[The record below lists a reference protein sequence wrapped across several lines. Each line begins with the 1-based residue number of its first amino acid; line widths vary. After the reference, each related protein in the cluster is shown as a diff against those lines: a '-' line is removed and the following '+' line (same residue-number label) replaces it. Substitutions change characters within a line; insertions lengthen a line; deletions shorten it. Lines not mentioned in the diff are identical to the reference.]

1 MPKVW
6 IADKMSSRAI
16 EVFKARGVEVD
27 YRPGLSD
34 EEKLAIVA
42 DYDAIAVRSSTT
54 LKGELLDAAKRVKVI
69 GRAGIGVDNIDV
81 EGCSRR
87 GVVVMNT
94 PFGNTITTAELA
106 IAHIVA
112 AARMIP
118 QASESTRNG
127 KWEKSRFMGME
138 LTGKK
143 AGVIGAGNI
152 GAIVCDRLKGL
163 HMSVFVY
170 DPFISDERA
179 DAMGV
184 SKVETVAELA
194 AMVDVLTVHVPL
206 LDATRNLINAD
217 IIGRMKKGSIIVN
230 CARGGI
236 VDEDALFEAC
246 ESGHLRAAAL
256 DVYAQEPARENPL
269 FALDNVSFTPHIG
282 ASTDEAQENVAVQV
296 AEQMSD
302 YLLAGVVRNAVNV
315 PSLSEEEQRLL
326 APYLM
331 LAERMGRFIGQ
342 TMKPGYSRVTVSFEG
357 QASHINR
364 KPLINCML
372 QGLLS
377 HSMEDVN
384 AVNAGM
390 LAKDRGIEIAETARD
405 TADHFSTLMKLEVA
419 GDEGVRCI
427 SGTLFDETRP
437 RFVSFD
443 SCEVEMAPEGNLIV
457 IQNKDKPGMIA
468 AMGSILADA
477 GINIGDFRLG
487 RREDADTAIALM
499 QVDTSPSQTV
509 LDALAALP
517 DILMVRY
524 AALGDMSETGEV

>member
-1 MPKVW
+1 MSKVW

-16 EVFKARGVEVD
+16 EVFKARGIDVD
-27 YRPGLSD
+27 YKPGLSD
-34 EEKLAIVA
+34 AEKLAIVG

-54 LKGELLDAAKRVKVI
+54 LKGELLEAAQRVKVI
-69 GRAGIGVDNIDV
+69 GRAGIGVDNVDV

-87 GVVVMNT
+87 GIVVMNT

-118 QASESTRNG
+118 LASESTRNG

-163 HMSVFVY
+163 HMSVYVY

-184 SKVETVAELA
+184 TKVETVAELA
-194 AMVDVLTVHVPL
+194 ETVDVLTIHVPL
-206 LDATRNLINAD
+206 LEVTRNLVNAD

-236 VDEDALFEAC
+236 VDEDALYEAC
-246 ESGHLRAAAL
+246 ASGHLRAAAL
-256 DVYAQEPARENPL
+256 DVFASEPARENRL
-269 FALDNVSFTPHIG
+269 FELDNISFTPHIG

-302 YLLAGVVRNAVNV
+302 YLLAGTVSNAVNV

-326 APYLM
+326 APYLL

-342 TMKPGYSRVTVSFEG
+342 TMKPGYSRVKVSFEG
-357 QASHINR
+357 AASHINR
-364 KPLINCML
+364 KPLINTML

-390 LAKDRGIEIAETARD
+390 LAKDRGIELAEFACETP
-405 TADHFSTLMKLEVA
+405 DHFSTLITLEVE
-419 GDEGVRCI
+419 GDEGVRSV
-427 SGTLFDETRP
+427 SGTLFDDTRP

-443 SCEVEMAPEGNLIV
+443 TCEVEMTPEGNLIV
-457 IQNKDKPGMIA
+457 IQNEDKPGMIA
-468 AMGSILADA
+468 AMGAVLADA

-487 RREDADTAIALM
+487 RREDTANAVAMI
-499 QVDTSPSQTV
+499 QVDSSPSQDV
-509 LDALAALP
+509 LEQLAALP
-517 DILMVRY
+517 DMLMVRY
-524 AALGDMSETGEV
+524 AELGDM

>member
-16 EVFKARGVEVD
+16 EVFKARGVDVD
-27 YRPGLSD
+27 YKPGLSD
-34 EEKLAIVA
+34 EEKISIAG

-54 LKGELLDAAKRVKVI
+54 LKGALLEASRRVKVI
-69 GRAGIGVDNIDV
+69 GRAGIGVDNIDI

-87 GVVVMNT
+87 GIVVMNT

-106 IAHIVA
+106 VSHIVA

-118 QASESTRNG
+118 QASASTKAGR
-127 KWEKSRFMGME
+127 WEKARFMGME

-163 HMSVFVY
+163 HMTVFVY

-179 DAMGV
+179 AAMGV
-184 SKVETVAELA
+184 TKVETVAELA
-194 AMVDVLTVHVPL
+194 ETVDVLTIHVPL

-217 IIGRMKKGSIIVN
+217 VIGRMKKGSMIVN

-236 VDEDALFEAC
+236 VDEDALYDAC
-246 ESGHLRAAAL
+246 KSGHLRAAAL
-256 DVYAQEPARENPL
+256 DVYASEPARDNRL
-269 FALDNVSFTPHIG
+269 FELDNISFTPHIG

-302 YLLAGVVRNAVNV
+302 YLLSGIVKNAVNV

-326 APYLM
+326 APYL
-331 LAERMGRFIGQ
+331 LLSERMGRFIGQ
-342 TMKPGYSRVTVSFEG
+342 TMKPGYSRVKACFEG
-357 QASHINR
+357 NASHINR
-364 KPLINCML
+364 KPLINTML

-377 HSMEDVN
+377 QSMEDVN

-390 LAKDRGIEIAETARD
+390 LAKDRGIEVAEFACETPENFA
-405 TADHFSTLMKLEVA
+405 TLIRLEVE
-419 GDEGVRCI
+419 GDEGSRCV

-443 SCEVEMAPEGNLIV
+443 TCEVEMTPEGNLIV
-457 IQNKDKPGMIA
+457 IQNEDKPGMIA
-468 AMGSILADA
+468 AMGGVLSAS

-487 RREDADTAIALM
+487 RREDADSAVALI
-499 QVDTSPSQTV
+499 QVDTPPTQAV
-509 LDALAALP
+509 LDQLADLP
-517 DILMVRY
+517 DMLMVRY
-524 AALGDMSETGEV
+524 AELGDM

>member
-1 MPKVW
+1 MSKVW
-6 IADKMSSRAI
+6 IADKMSDRAV
-16 EVFKARGVEVD
+16 EVFKARGIEVD
-27 YRPGLSD
+27 YKPGLAD
-34 EEKLAIVA
+34 EEKLAIA
-42 DYDAIAVRSSTT
+42 GDYDGIAVRSSTK
-54 LKGELLDAAKRVKVI
+54 LKGELLDAARRVKVI

-81 EGCSRR
+81 ASCSRR

-106 IAHIVA
+106 VAHMVA

-118 QASESTRNG
+118 QASSSTRSG

-163 HMSVFVY
+163 HMAVYVY

-179 DAMGV
+179 AAMGV
-184 SKVETVAELA
+184 TKVETVAELA
-194 AMVDVLTVHVPL
+194 EIVDILTIHVPL

-217 IIGRMKKGSIIVN
+217 ILGRMKKGSILVN

-236 VDEDALFEAC
+236 VDEKALYDAC
-246 ESGHLRAAAL
+246 KSGHLRAAAL
-256 DVYAQEPARENPL
+256 DVFESEPARENPL
-269 FALDNVSFTPHIG
+269 FELDNVSFTPHIG

-302 YLLAGVVRNAVNV
+302 YLLNGTVRNAVNM

-331 LAERMGRFIGQ
+331 LAERMGRFVGQ
-342 TMKPGYSRVTVSFEG
+342 TMKPGYSRITAHFEG
-357 QASHINR
+357 QAASINR
-364 KPLINCML
+364 KPLINSML

-377 HSMEDVN
+377 QSMEEVN

-390 LAKDRGIEIAETARD
+390 LAKDRGIEVDESARETPEN
-405 TADHFSTLMKLEVA
+405 FSTLIRLQVE
-419 GDEGVRCI
+419 GDEGTRCV

-443 SCEVEMAPEGNLIV
+443 TCEVEIAPQGNLIF
-457 IQNKDKPGMIA
+457 IQNEDRPGVIA
-468 AMGSILADA
+468 AIGSILAKA
-477 GINIGDFRLG
+477 NINIGDFRLG
-487 RREDADTAIALM
+487 RREDTSNAVALV
-499 QVDTSPSQTV
+499 QVDTTPDEQV
-509 LDALAALP
+509 LDELANLP
-517 DILMVRY
+517 HIIMVRY
-524 AALGDMSETGEV
+524 AELGDM

>member
-16 EVFKARGVEVD
+16 EVFKARGIEVD
-27 YRPGLSD
+27 YKPGLSD
-34 EEKLAIVA
+34 ADKLAIVG

-54 LKGELLDAAKRVKVI
+54 LKDDLLEAAVRVKVI

-87 GVVVMNT
+87 GIVVMNT

-106 IAHIVA
+106 VSHIVA

-118 QASESTRNG
+118 QASASTKAG

-163 HMSVFVY
+163 HMGVYVY

-179 DAMGV
+179 AAMGV
-184 SKVETVAELA
+184 TKVETVAELA
-194 AMVDVLTVHVPL
+194 ETVDILTVHVPL
-206 LDATRNLINAD
+206 LDTTRNLIDAD

-236 VDEDALFEAC
+236 VDEDALYDAC
-246 ESGHLRAAAL
+246 KSGHLRAAAL
-256 DVYAQEPARENPL
+256 DVYTKEPARENRL
-269 FALDNVSFTPHIG
+269 FELDNISFTPHIG

-296 AEQMSD
+296 AEQMSN
-302 YLLAGVVRNAVNV
+302 YLLSGTVSNAVNV

-326 APYLM
+326 APYLL

-342 TMKPGYSRVTVSFEG
+342 TMRPGYSRVKVSFQG
-357 QASHINR
+357 NASHINR
-364 KPLINCML
+364 KPLINTML

-390 LAKDRGIEIAETARD
+390 LAKDRGIELAEFASE
-405 TADHFSTLMKLEVA
+405 ASDHFATLITLEVE
-419 GDEGVRCI
+419 GDEGLRSV

-443 SCEVEMAPEGNLIV
+443 TCEVEMAPQGNLIV
-457 IQNKDKPGMIA
+457 IQNEDKPGMIA
-468 AMGSILADA
+468 GMGAILADA
-477 GINIGDFRLG
+477 GINVGDFRLG
-487 RREDADTAIALM
+487 RREDADTAMAMI
-499 QVDTSPSQTV
+499 QVDTPPSQSV
-509 LDALAALP
+509 LDELAALP
-517 DILMVRY
+517 HMISVRY
-524 AALGDMSETGEV
+524 AELGTM

>member
-6 IADKMSSRAI
+6 IADKMSERAV
-16 EVFKARGVEVD
+16 EVFKARGIEVD

-34 EEKLAIVA
+34 EEKLAIA
-42 DYDAIAVRSSTT
+42 GDFDGIAIRSSTT
-54 LKGELLDAAKRVKVI
+54 LKDALLSAAKNTKVI
-69 GRAGIGVDNIDV
+69 GRAGIGVDNVDV
-81 EGCSRR
+81 TDCSRR
-87 GVVVMNT
+87 GIVVMNT

-106 IAHIVA
+106 VAHIVA

-118 QASESTRNG
+118 QASASTRAG

-163 HMSVFVY
+163 HMAVFVY

-179 DAMGV
+179 AAMGV
-184 SKVETVAELA
+184 TKVETVAELA
-194 AMVDVLTVHVPL
+194 SQVDVLTIHVPL

-217 IIGRMKKGSIIVN
+217 IIAGMKKGSIIVN
-230 CARGGI
+230 CARGGL
-236 VDEDALFEAC
+236 VDEAALYDEC
-246 ESGHLRAAAL
+246 KSGHLRAAAL
-256 DVYAQEPARENPL
+256 DVFGKEPATENPL
-269 FALDNVSFTPHIG
+269 FELENVSFTPHIG

-302 YLLAGVVRNAVNV
+302 FLLNGVVRNAVNM

-326 APYLM
+326 SPYML

-342 TMKPGYSRVTVSFEG
+342 TMRPGYARITAHFEG
-357 QASHINR
+357 HAASVNR
-364 KPLINCML
+364 KPLINSLL

-377 HSMEDVN
+377 ESMEEVN

-390 LAKDRGIEIAETARD
+390 LARDRGIEINETARESSEN
-405 TADHFSTLMKLEVA
+405 FSTMMRLEVE
-419 GDEGVRCI
+419 GDEGTRCV

-437 RFVSFD
+437 RLISFD
-443 SCEVEMAPEGNLIV
+443 TCEVEIAPAGRLIFL
-457 IQNKDKPGMIA
+457 QNEDRPGVIA
-468 AMGSILADA
+468 AVGGILAEEQ
-477 GINIGDFRLG
+477 INIGDFRLG
-487 RREDADTAIALM
+487 RRTDTSNAVALI
-499 QVDTSPSQTV
+499 QVDSTPSS
-509 LDALAALP
+509 AALEKLEALP
-517 DILMVRY
+517 NVLMVRY
-524 AALGDMSETGEV
+524 AELGEM

>member
-6 IADKMSSRAI
+6 IADKMSGRAV
-16 EVFKARGVEVD
+16 EVFKARGIEVD
-27 YRPGLSD
+27 YKPGLSD
-34 EEKLAIVA
+34 EEKLAVA
-42 DYDAIAVRSSTT
+42 GDYDGIAVRSSTR
-54 LKGELLDAAKRVKVI
+54 LKSALLDQAKRVKVI

-81 EGCSRR
+81 VSCSRR
-87 GVVVMNT
+87 GIVVMNT

-106 IAHIVA
+106 VAHIVA

-118 QASESTRNG
+118 QASISTRLG

-163 HMSVFVY
+163 HMTVYVY

-179 DAMGV
+179 AAMGV
-184 SKVETVAELA
+184 TKVETVAELA
-194 AMVDVLTVHVPL
+194 ETVDMLTIHVPL

-217 IIGRMKKGSIIVN
+217 ILARMKKGSILVN

-236 VDEDALFEAC
+236 VDEKALYEAC
-246 ESGHLRAAAL
+246 KSGHLRAAAL
-256 DVYAQEPARENPL
+256 DVFENEPARENPL
-269 FALDNVSFTPHIG
+269 FELDNVSFTPHIG

-302 YLLAGVVRNAVNV
+302 YLLNGTVRNAVNV

-326 APYLM
+326 APYL
-331 LAERMGRFIGQ
+331 LLSERMGRFVGQ
-342 TMKPGYSRVTVSFEG
+342 TMKPGYSRITAHFEG
-357 QASHINR
+357 QAASINR
-364 KPLINCML
+364 KPLINSML

-377 HSMEDVN
+377 QSMEEVN

-390 LAKDRGIEIAETARD
+390 LAKDRGIEIDESARETPEN
-405 TADHFSTLMKLEVA
+405 FSTLIRLQVE
-419 GDEGVRCI
+419 GDEGTRCV

-437 RFVSFD
+437 RLVSFD
-443 SCEVEMAPEGNLIV
+443 TCEVEIAPQGNLIF
-457 IQNKDKPGMIA
+457 IQNEDRPGVIA
-468 AMGSILADA
+468 AIGSVLAEA
-477 GINIGDFRLG
+477 NINIGDFRLG
-487 RREDADTAIALM
+487 RREDANNAVALV
-499 QVDTSPSQTV
+499 QVDTPPDEHV
-509 LDALAALP
+509 INKLANLP
-517 DILMVRY
+517 HILMVRY
-524 AALGDMSETGEV
+524 AELGAM

>member
-6 IADKMSSRAI
+6 IADKMSDRAV
-16 EVFKARGVEVD
+16 EVFKARGIEVD
-27 YRPGLSD
+27 YKPGLSD
-34 EEKLAIVA
+34 EEKIAIA
-42 DYDAIAVRSSTT
+42 GDYDGIAVRSSTT
-54 LKGELLDAAKRVKVI
+54 LKSALLDAAGRVKVI

-81 EGCSRR
+81 EACSRR
-87 GVVVMNT
+87 GIVVMNT

-106 IAHIVA
+106 VAHIVA

-118 QASESTRNG
+118 QASASTRSG

-163 HMSVFVY
+163 RMAVYVY

-179 DAMGV
+179 AAMGV
-184 SKVETVAELA
+184 TKVETVAELA
-194 AMVDVLTVHVPL
+194 ETVDMLTIHVPL

-217 IIGRMKKGSIIVN
+217 ILARMKKGSILVN

-236 VDEDALFEAC
+236 VDEKALYDAC
-246 ESGHLRAAAL
+246 KSGHLRAAAL
-256 DVYAQEPARENPL
+256 DVFESEPARENPL
-269 FALDNVSFTPHIG
+269 FELDNVSFTPHIG

-302 YLLAGVVRNAVNV
+302 YLLNGTVRNAVNM

-326 APYLM
+326 APYLL

-342 TMKPGYSRVTVSFEG
+342 TMKPGYSRITTHFEG
-357 QASHINR
+357 QAASINR
-364 KPLINCML
+364 KPLINSML

-377 HSMEDVN
+377 QSMEEVN

-390 LAKDRGIEIAETARD
+390 LAKDRGIEVAESARE
-405 TADHFSTLMKLEVA
+405 TPENFSTLIRLQVE
-419 GDEGVRCI
+419 GDEGTRCV

-443 SCEVEMAPEGNLIV
+443 TCEVEIAPQGNLIF
-457 IQNKDKPGMIA
+457 IQNEDRPGVIA
-468 AMGSILADA
+468 AIGSILAEA
-477 GINIGDFRLG
+477 NINIGDFRLG
-487 RREDADTAIALM
+487 RREDTSNAVALV
-499 QVDTSPSQTV
+499 QVDTSPDEDV
-509 LDALAALP
+509 LDKLASLP
-517 DILMVRY
+517 HIIMVRY
-524 AALGDMSETGEV
+524 AELGDM

>member
-6 IADKMSSRAI
+6 IADKMSSRAV
-16 EVFKARGVEVD
+16 EVFKTRGIDVD
-27 YRPGLSD
+27 YKPGLSD
-34 EEKLAIVA
+34 EEKLAIA
-42 DYDAIAVRSSTT
+42 GDYDAIAVRSSTT
-54 LKGELLDAAKRVKVI
+54 LKGDLLAAAGKVKVI
-69 GRAGIGVDNIDV
+69 GRAGIGVDNIDIND
-81 EGCSRR
+81 CSRR
-87 GVVVMNT
+87 GIVVMNT

-118 QASESTRNG
+118 QASASTRAG

-179 DAMGV
+179 EAMGV
-184 SKVETVAELA
+184 SKVDSVAELVES
-194 AMVDVLTVHVPL
+194 VDVLTIHVPL
-206 LDATRNLINAD
+206 IDATRKLIDAEM
-217 IIGRMKKGSIIVN
+217 IARMKKGAILVN

-236 VDEDALFEAC
+236 VDEQAVYDAC
-246 ESGHLRAAAL
+246 KSGHLRAAAL
-256 DVYAQEPARENPL
+256 DVYEQEPARENPL
-269 FALDNVSFTPHIG
+269 FELDNVSFTPHIG

-296 AEQMSD
+296 AEQISD
-302 YLLAGVVRNAVNV
+302 YLLNSVVRNAVNM

-342 TMKPGYSRVTVSFEG
+342 TMKPGYSRITAHFEG
-357 QASHINR
+357 HAALINR

-377 HSMEDVN
+377 ESMEEVN

-390 LAKDRGIEIAETARD
+390 LAKERGIEVAESARD
-405 TADHFSTLMKLEVA
+405 TAENFATLMRLEVE
-419 GDEGVRCI
+419 GDEGSRCV
-427 SGTLFDETRP
+427 SGTLFDESRP
-437 RFVSFD
+437 RLVSFD
-443 SCEVEMAPEGNLIV
+443 TCEVEIAPAGKLIFL
-457 IQNKDKPGMIA
+457 QNADRPGVIA
-468 AMGSILADA
+468 AIGAILAEA
-477 GINIGDFRLG
+477 NINIGDFRLG
-487 RREDADTAIALM
+487 RRSDTNNAVALI
-499 QVDTSPSQTV
+499 QVDSTPSDAV
-509 LDALAALP
+509 LARLNDVPNVLV
-517 DILMVRY
+517 VRY
-524 AALGDMSETGEV
+524 AELGEM

>member
-16 EVFKARGVEVD
+16 EVFKLRGIDVD
-27 YRPGLSD
+27 YKPGLSD

-54 LKGELLDAAKRVKVI
+54 LKGELLEAAKRVKVI
-69 GRAGIGVDNIDV
+69 GRAGIGVDNVDV

-118 QASESTRNG
+118 QASESTRSG
-127 KWEKSRFMGME
+127 LWEKSRFMGME

-163 HMSVFVY
+163 HMSVYVY

-184 SKVETVAELA
+184 TKVETVVELA
-194 AMVDVLTVHVPL
+194 EIVDVLTIHVPL
-206 LDATRNLINAD
+206 LDVTRNLINAD

-236 VDEDALFEAC
+236 VDEDALYAAC

-256 DVYAQEPARENPL
+256 DVFASEPARENRL
-269 FALDNVSFTPHIG
+269 FELDNISFTPHIG

-302 YLLAGVVRNAVNV
+302 YLLSGTVRNAVNV

-326 APYLM
+326 APYLL

-342 TMKPGYSRVTVSFEG
+342 TMKPGYSRVKICFEG
-357 QASHINR
+357 SASHINR
-364 KPLINCML
+364 KPLINTML

-390 LAKDRGIEIAETARD
+390 LAKDRGIELSEFACETP
-405 TADHFSTLMKLEVA
+405 DHFSTLITLEVE
-419 GDEGVRCI
+419 GDEGVR
-427 SGTLFDETRP
+427 SVAGTLFDDSRP

-443 SCEVEMAPEGNLIV
+443 TCEVEMTPEGNLIV
-457 IQNKDKPGMIA
+457 IQNEDKPGMIA
-468 AMGSILADA
+468 AMGAVLADA

-487 RREDADTAIALM
+487 RREDAANAVAMI
-499 QVDTSPSQTV
+499 QVDTAPSQDV
-509 LDALAALP
+509 LEKLQALP
-517 DILMVRY
+517 DMLMVRY
-524 AALGDMSETGEV
+524 AELGDMN

>member
-1 MPKVW
+1 MAKVW

-16 EVFKARGVEVD
+16 EVFKSRGVEVD
-27 YRPGLSD
+27 YKPGLSD
-34 EEKLAIVA
+34 EEKLAIA
-42 DYDAIAVRSSTT
+42 GDYDAIAVRSSTT
-54 LKGELLDAAKRVKVI
+54 LKGALLDAAKRVKVI
-69 GRAGIGVDNIDV
+69 GRAGIGVDNVDV
-81 EGCSRR
+81 QGCSRR
-87 GVVVMNT
+87 GIVVMNT

-106 IAHIVA
+106 VSHIVA

-118 QASESTRNG
+118 QASASTRAG

-179 DAMGV
+179 SAMGV
-184 SKVETVAELA
+184 TKVETVAELA
-194 AMVDVLTVHVPL
+194 ETVDILTIHVPL
-206 LDATRNLINAD
+206 LDVTRGLINAD
-217 IIGRMKKGSIIVN
+217 IIARMKKGSILVN

-236 VDEDALFEAC
+236 VDEDALYDAC
-246 ESGHLRAAAL
+246 KSGHLRAAAL
-256 DVYAQEPARENPL
+256 DVFENEPARENKL
-269 FALDNVSFTPHIG
+269 FELDNVSFTPHIG

-302 YLLAGVVRNAVNV
+302 YLLSGTVSNAVNV

-326 APYLM
+326 SPYML
-331 LAERMGRFIGQ
+331 LAERMGSFMGQ
-342 TMKPGYSRVTVSFEG
+342 TMKPGYSKVNVCFEG
-357 QASHINR
+357 KAAGINR
-364 KPLINCML
+364 KPLINAML

-377 HSMEDVN
+377 QSMEEVN

-390 LAKDRGIEIAETARD
+390 LAKDRGIELMESACENSE
-405 TADHFSTLMKLEVA
+405 HFATLIRLEVE
-419 GDEGVRCI
+419 GDEGQRCV
-427 SGTLFDETRP
+427 SGTLFDEARP

-443 SCEVEMAPEGNLIV
+443 TCEVEIAPAGNLIYF
-457 IQNKDKPGMIA
+457 QNEDKPGVIA
-468 AMGSILADA
+468 SISSVLAEA

-487 RREDADTAIALM
+487 RRENTGSAVALI
-499 QVDTSPSQTV
+499 QVDSSPGEN
-509 LDALAALP
+509 
-517 DILMVRY
+517 ILTK
-524 AALGDMSETGEV
+524 MSELQHVQAVRFAELGSI